1 MAYRLL
7 TISHMYCLSDHY
19 LKGDQGENER
29 GKGRMEKET
38 YVTWTTKAGGKE
50 FHRTGR
56 VICVVNAGD
65 NADQCVPNLENIPYS
80 RIKYI
85 SAVSKYDRV
94 LVAVPEGKHGDP
106 DYYYAPKLS
115 AVKKVQ
121 KESKKIMIDLPC
133 EVGETVYFIDER
145 KAKRK
150 KAKRERFVNTG
161 EVDHILIG
169 WLMRPCVIVSTD
181 CSCKGF
187 DAEEFGVTIFRSKRD
202 AEEALN
208 E

>member
-1 MAYRLL
+1 M
-7 TISHMYCLSDHY
+7 
-19 LKGDQGENER
+19 
-29 GKGRMEKET
+29 GKDT
-38 YVTWTTKAGGKE
+38 YVTWTTKANGKE
-50 FHRTGR
+50 YRRTGR

-65 NADQCVPNLENIPYS
+65 SADQYVPNIEKMPYS
-80 RIKYI
+80 RVKYI

-94 LVAVPEGKHGDP
+94 LVAVPEGKNGDP

-115 AVKKVQ
+115 AVKKVPDET
-121 KESKKIMIDLPC
+121 KEITVKLPC

-145 KAKRK
+145 KTVKK
-150 KAKRERFVNTG
+150 KAKKERFINTG

-169 WLMRPCVIVSTD
+169 WLMHPCVIVCTD

-187 DAEEFGVTIFRSKRD
+187 DAADFGVTIFRDKID